1 MAYQKILT
9 DKEST
14 YGSPYCIY
22 TVEVEPTNRTSDGV
36 TLNIRVSSHLKYSNS
51 NFGTGNG
58 YYLTG
63 HLTVLKTDIPI
74 TIKKT
79 GESWSGTAVHTATAS
94 KSFSNI
100 ASTTT
105 KLKATFSVTSGVS
118 DKACGLDTTTC
129 SNINIGAAPA
139 PAHGIH
145 IDNGSSISAYRCYI
159 DNGSTWVEY
168 EPYIDNGTSF
178 VKY

>member
-1 MAYQKILT
+1 MAYQKIL
-9 DKEST
+9 DQKQST

-22 TVEVEPTNRTSDGV
+22 TVEVEPTNRTADGV
-36 TLNIRVSSHLKYSNS
+36 TLNIKVSSHLKYSDS
-51 NFGTGNG
+51 HFGTGKG

-74 TIKKT
+74 TIKTTDK
-79 GESWSGTAVHTATAS
+79 SWSGTAVHTATAS

-129 SNINIGAAPA
+129 SNIQIGAAPA
-139 PAHGIH
+139 HGIR
-145 IDNGSSISAYRCYI
+145 IDTGSSFSTYRCYI
-159 DNGSTWVEY
+159 DDGSNWVEY

-178 VKY
+178 VKH